1 MEHMDTEEPSARNRP
16 VGPMGRPV
24 LPSMASPEDRGLLVR
39 TGWTGLGLAA
49 VGVGGVGIVV
59 PGLPTTVFFLLA
71 AWAFA
76 RSNRRLE
83 AWVLGLPHIGPLVQD
98 QRAGL
103 GMPRRAKATAAAMI
117 VLSVALSA
125 WLIGG
130 WALRAAVL
138 VAGTVG
144 LLVVLLGVPTKRPP
158 AARA

>member
-1 MEHMDTEEPSARNRP
+1 MDTEEPSARNRP
-16 VGPMGRPV
+16 VGPAGQPA
-24 LPSMASPEDRGLLVR
+24 LPDRTSPEDRGLLVR

-59 PGLPTTVFFLLA
+59 PGLRTTEFFLLA

-103 GMPRRAKATAAAMI
+103 GMPRRAKATAAVMI

-125 WLIGG
+125 WLIDG
-130 WALRAAVL
+130 WALRAALL
-138 VAGTVG
+138 VAGAVG
-144 LLVVLLGVPTKRPP
+144 LLVVLLGVPTKE
-158 AARA
+158 ASTART